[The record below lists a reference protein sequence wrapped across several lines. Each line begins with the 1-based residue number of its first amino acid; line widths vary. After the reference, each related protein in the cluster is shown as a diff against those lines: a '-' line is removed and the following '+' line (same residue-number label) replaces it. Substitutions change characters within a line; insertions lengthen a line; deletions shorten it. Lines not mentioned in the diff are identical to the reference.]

1 MVDCRGATGSSHV
14 GAGCVFWQKAKWEK
28 SVLGRLEF
36 LSLKD
41 SMFSL
46 FRADSDKTRYQLA
59 RSFQNFDVMKNEM
72 EQLFLEILMCEF

>member
-1 MVDCRGATGSSHV
+1 MCILAEGKVGELSVRG
-14 GAGCVFWQKAKWEK
+14 
-28 SVLGRLEF
+28 LEF
-36 LSLKD
+36 LPLKD

-59 RSFQNFDVMKNEM
+59 RSFQKFDVMKNEM